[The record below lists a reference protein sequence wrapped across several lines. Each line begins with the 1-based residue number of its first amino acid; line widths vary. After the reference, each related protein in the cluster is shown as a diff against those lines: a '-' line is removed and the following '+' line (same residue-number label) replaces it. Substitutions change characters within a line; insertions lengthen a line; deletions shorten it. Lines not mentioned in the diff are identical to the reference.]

1 MNITNEQVTTYI
13 NSFYKPL
20 NPQLAALRAE
30 AEENLVP
37 IILRETEAYIL
48 SLLRISKPLRILEI
62 GTAIGY
68 SAICFALTNPETT
81 VTSLEVSEE
90 MFHAATQN
98 IEKAGLSNRIT
109 VMHGDAIDSLESLK
123 DSIENISTDGY
134 DLVFIDAAKGQYLKF
149 WEGSVPLC
157 KPGAI
162 ILSDNVLLKA
172 RTASDEYITLKKH
185 KTPAVRMRAYLQHI
199 TNLEDVETTVL
210 AIGDGVSVSILRG

>member
-13 NSFYKPL
+13 NGFYKPL

-30 AEENLVP
+30 AEENHVP

-48 SLLRISKPLRILEI
+48 SLLRMIKPLRVLEI

-68 SAICFALTNPETT
+68 SAICFALANEKTT
-81 VTSLEVSEE
+81 VTSLEVEEE
-90 MFHAATQN
+90 MFHAAREN
-98 IEKAGLSNRIT
+98 IEKAGLSDRIT
-109 VMHGDAIDSLESLK
+109 VLHGDAIDSLEALAETMG
-123 DSIENISTDGY
+123 DSSAEGY

-149 WEGSVPLC
+149 WEGSIPLC
-157 KPGAI
+157 KPGAV

-172 RTASDEYITLKKH
+172 RTASDEYITLKQH
-185 KTPAVRMRAYLQHI
+185 KTPALRMRAYLQHI
-199 TNLEDVETTVL
+199 TSLEDAETTIL